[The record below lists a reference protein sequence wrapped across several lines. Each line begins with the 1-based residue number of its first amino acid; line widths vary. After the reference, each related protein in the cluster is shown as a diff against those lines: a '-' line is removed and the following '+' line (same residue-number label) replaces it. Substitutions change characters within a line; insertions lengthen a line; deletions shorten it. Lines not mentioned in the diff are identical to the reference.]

1 MDLGLL
7 SAAYLDII
15 IPVHQVLSGLA
26 SRSRMITSIALK

>member
-15 IPVHQVLSGLA
+15 FPVHQVLSELA
-26 SRSRMITSIALK
+26 ILCFVITPIALK